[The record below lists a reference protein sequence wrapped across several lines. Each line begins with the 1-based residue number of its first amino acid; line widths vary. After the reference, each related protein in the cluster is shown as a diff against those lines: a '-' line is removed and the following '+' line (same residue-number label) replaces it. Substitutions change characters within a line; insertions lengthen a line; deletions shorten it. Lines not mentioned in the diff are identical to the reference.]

1 MIRRHET
8 AAVAARDMK
17 AGVVPYPTAGGG
29 IEGQFEVAGCASRV
43 EAEVHGSHEKTDK
56 KGMERPDG
64 TQGQFTSAGVMPT
77 GTGRSRGTS
86 VAMSFRG
93 GPGSHVTDT
102 TPIWHP
108 RRLGTHGDR
117 HTARNTHQH
126 GDIAAEAGL
135 ATARRTSSPDSS
147 GLQCRRHGRHAR
159 PPGHLRWPLAFDP
172 SSQARAVEGCGPTRS
187 RLNSFLQFSN
197 PKGSTGMQGGQTILN
212 SAKGRGRETA
222 AAYLGDPPDPTPL
235 ITS

>member
-1 MIRRHET
+1 MGCLGPPNCPDDRRGAPRRSPLPSYASCVAVSSLEVSTAADCRTRRWAWFGPAHGRSVLCAMIRRHET

-64 TQGQFTSAGVMPT
+64 TQRQFTSAGVVPT
-77 GTGRSRGTS
+77 GTGRSRGAS
-86 VAMSFRG
+86 VAMSFCGG
-93 GPGSHVTDT
+93 GPGSHVSDM

-108 RRLGTHGDR
+108 RRFGTHGDR

-126 GDIAAEAGL
+126 GDIAAEAG
-135 ATARRTSSPDSS
+135 
-147 GLQCRRHGRHAR
+147 
-159 PPGHLRWPLAFDP
+159 
-172 SSQARAVEGCGPTRS
+172 
-187 RLNSFLQFSN
+187 
-197 PKGSTGMQGGQTILN
+197 
-212 SAKGRGRETA
+212 
-222 AAYLGDPPDPTPL
+222 
-235 ITS
+235 